1 MNMRNLFVNVLED
14 VYIYMYRIY
23 SILLVLMLE

>member
-1 MNMRNLFVNVLED
+1 MNMRNLFVNVLKD